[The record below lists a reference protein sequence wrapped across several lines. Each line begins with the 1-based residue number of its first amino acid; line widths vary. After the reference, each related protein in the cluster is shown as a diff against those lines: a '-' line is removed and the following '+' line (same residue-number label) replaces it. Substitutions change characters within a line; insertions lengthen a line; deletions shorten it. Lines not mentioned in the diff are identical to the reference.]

1 MAKEPTGA
9 QADEAGTITTEVL
22 ARLLM
27 VTPHWVRRLTNE
39 GWIPRPARNRYRI
52 AEGVQGYIR
61 FLRDEQRRASKSAS
75 ASRVQDARACEIEL
89 RTAREEN
96 RLIETEEAIA
106 VCDEIVGAWRSALSG
121 LPARITRN
129 LELRRRIET
138 EVDDICRSVADRLAE
153 RARALRAC
161 GEALAPDP
169 EDDA

>member
-9 QADEAGTITTEVL
+9 PADEAGTITTEVL

-61 FLRDEQRRASKSAS
+61 FLKDAERRSSKSAT
-75 ASRVQDARACEIEL
+75 ASRVQEARAREIEL
-89 RTAREEN
+89 RTAREES
-96 RLIETEEAIA
+96 RLVDTDEALGF
-106 VCDEIVGAWRSALSG
+106 VDEVLGQLKAGLAGVPASVTRDLDLRATIGAAIDEQFRRAADHYQQEAAALRSGGA
-121 LPARITRN
+121 
-129 LELRRRIET
+129 
-138 EVDDICRSVADRLAE
+138 SVA
-153 RARALRAC
+153 
-161 GEALAPDP
+161 PDQ